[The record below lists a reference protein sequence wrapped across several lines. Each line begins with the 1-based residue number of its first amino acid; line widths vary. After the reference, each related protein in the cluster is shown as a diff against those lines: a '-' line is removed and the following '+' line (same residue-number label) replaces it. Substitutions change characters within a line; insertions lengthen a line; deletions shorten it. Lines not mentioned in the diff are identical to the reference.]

1 MIMKSQEN
9 LNEPVI
15 GSTTLKWSA
24 PEVKILDSD
33 NAEFGFGKGI
43 DAGTTEAS

>member
-1 MIMKSQEN
+1 MKSQEN